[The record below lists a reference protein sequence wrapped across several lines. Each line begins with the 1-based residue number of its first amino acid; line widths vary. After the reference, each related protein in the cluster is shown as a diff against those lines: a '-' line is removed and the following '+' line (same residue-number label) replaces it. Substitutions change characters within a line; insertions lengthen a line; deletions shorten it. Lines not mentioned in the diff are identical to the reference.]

1 MGIVFSIQFFQVL
14 DFLDEAV
21 AHVGGKVE
29 IECRDGLSAV
39 HLVLGCFQRDAS
51 QDTGSLDAFGRARFA
66 VSGREAVFQN
76 MVQRMLHACQAL
88 GGIIIL
94 VMDVQ
99 IVLGDGIQ
107 HFFTQQI
114 VVHKRLGGF
123 AGKLHHH
130 ARRGIGIH
138 VGIFA
143 CDVVGLDVDNF
154 QEHVARL
161 CFAGNASLVAVSD
174 VFLGNVLAAALH
186 QLHFHQ
192 ILDGFHRHLRISL
205 ERDAVRNLVYQLQV
219 FPLVCMQHGFA
230 DGRCYFFF
238 VESDDAPVA
247 LEYCLY
253 HNLLCL
259 NVTVF
264 FSLIAETKIL

>member
-1 MGIVFSIQFFQVL
+1 MRLAG
-14 DFLDEAV
+14 
-21 AHVGGKVE
+21 
-29 IECRDGLSAV
+29 RDSPCPAEKP
-39 HLVLGCFQRDAS
+39 CWD
-51 QDTGSLDAFGRARFA
+51 
-66 VSGREAVFQN
+66 

-94 VMDVQ
+94 VVDVQ
-99 IVLGDGIQ
+99 IVTGHGIQ
-107 HFFTQQI
+107 HLFTQQI
-114 VVHKRLGGF
+114 IVHKRLGGF

-130 ARRGIGIH
+130 ACRGIGIH

-143 CDVVGLDVDNF
+143 GDVVGLDVDNL
-154 QEHVARL
+154 QKHVACL
-161 CFAGNASLVAVSD
+161 CLAGNASLVAVGD

-186 QLHFHQ
+186 QLQFHQ

-219 FPLVCMQHGFA
+219 FPFICMQHGFP
-230 DGRCYFFF
+230 DGGGYFFF

-253 HNLLCL
+253 HNLF
-259 NVTVF
+259 T
-264 FSLIAETKIL
+264 

>member
-107 HFFTQQI
+107 NFFTQQI
-114 VVHKRLGGF
+114 VVHERLGGF
-123 AGKLHHH
+123 AGKFHHH
-130 ARRGIGIH
+130 ACRGISIH
-138 VGIFA
+138 IGIFA
-143 CDVVGLDVDNF
+143 CDVVGLDVDNL

-161 CFAGNASLVAVSD
+161 CLAGNASLVAVGD

-192 ILDGFHRHLRISL
+192 ILDGFHRHLRIPL

-219 FPLVCMQHGFA
+219 FTFICMQHGFP
-230 DGRCYFFF
+230 DGGGYFFF
-238 VESDDAPVA
+238 VESDDASVA

-253 HNLLCL
+253 HNLLYL
-259 NVTVF
+259 NVTIYLV
-264 FSLIAETKIL
+264 